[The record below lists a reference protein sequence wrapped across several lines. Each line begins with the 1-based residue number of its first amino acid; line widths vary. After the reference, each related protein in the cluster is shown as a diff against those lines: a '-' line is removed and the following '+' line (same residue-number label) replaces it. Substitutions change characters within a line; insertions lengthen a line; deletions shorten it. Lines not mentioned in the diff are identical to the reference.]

1 MNVEFLHALDDIE
14 NEKDIPKEIL
24 LEAIETALVS
34 AYKKDF
40 GSKENVRVDIDPS
53 SGDVVVFSRRKVV
66 EEVENKNFE
75 ITLEEAREI
84 DSSVEIGD
92 GVEVEVTPANFGRIA
107 AQTAK
112 QVVMQRIR
120 EAERDVIYE
129 HYKQKEGEF
138 ITGTIQRFHNDY
150 ILIDM
155 GKTEALLPP
164 SEQIPS
170 ENYSVGDRIKLYIV
184 EVSSTNKGPRIL
196 VSRTHPGLLLRLFE
210 IEIPEIY
217 DGTVEIKAVAREAGK
232 RSKVAVYS
240 GNEDVDPV
248 GACVGP
254 RGSRVQAVVDQL
266 NGEKIDIIAWR
277 EKPAEL
283 IANAL
288 NPAEV
293 NEVILNEEDKIAKVV
308 VPDFQLSLAI
318 GKEGQNA
325 RLAAKLTGWKVDIKK
340 QSEYEDGEVEE
351 AESGEA
357 EPEEAEDDETAEPE
371 AADEEKT
378 AESNAETVEPADK
391 ADQSAEPAD
400 KADETEES
408 REDSAAERD
417 TSEPEELTA
426 EAEEISEELEENAG
440 DREAEKQ
447 PES

>member
-1 MNVEFLHALDDIE
+1 MNIEFLHALDDIE

-40 GSKENVRVDIDPS
+40 GSKENVRVEIDPS
-53 SGDVVVFSRRKVV
+53 SGDVTVYSRRKVV
-66 EEVENKNFE
+66 EEVDKDFFE
-75 ITLEEAREI
+75 INLEEAREI
-84 DSSVEIGD
+84 EEDVELGD
-92 GVEVEVTPANFGRIA
+92 AIEIEVTPENFGRIA

-138 ITGTIQRFHNDY
+138 ITGTIQRFHNEY

-164 SEQIPS
+164 SEQIPT
-170 ENYSVGDRIKLYIV
+170 ENYNVGDRIKLYIV

-232 RSKVAVYS
+232 RSKVAVHS
-240 GNEDVDPV
+240 DNEDVDPV

-266 NGEKIDIIAWR
+266 DGEKIDIIAWK
-277 EKPAEL
+277 EDPAKL

-293 NEVILNEEDKIAKVV
+293 NKVILYEDKKVAEVI

-340 QSEYEDGEVEE
+340 QSEYLE
-351 AESGEA
+351 AE
-357 EPEEAEDDETAEPE
+357 
-371 AADEEKT
+371 
-378 AESNAETVEPADK
+378 ESNEDVAEAETVAEKEEDLDEDQVAEDIVADK
-391 ADQSAEPAD
+391 
-400 KADETEES
+400 EE
-408 REDSAAERD
+408 DDAIKID
-417 TSEPEELTA
+417 NK
-426 EAEEISEELEENAG
+426 SEEDVSKEKEET
-440 DREAEKQ
+440 
-447 PES
+447 